1 MLARSASTQRL
12 CISHSVR
19 SSAYRFAPEANPPV
33 RTTVAPANTSALV
46 EAPAAANPSAMPAA
60 DTIPSLRS
68 TIDSRVRSRQPLRS
82 SIRRARCNQ
91 LMAREYA
98 GILERYRAEK
108 ITLVG
113 RTDINELRRALYN
126 GKVDAVTTD
135 DVILA
140 GIAAHGTY
148 NGVLK
153 VLGTTFSSLPRPPT
167 PGTV

>member
-1 MLARSASTQRL
+1 
-12 CISHSVR
+12 
-19 SSAYRFAPEANPPV
+19 
-33 RTTVAPANTSALV
+33 
-46 EAPAAANPSAMPAA
+46 
-60 DTIPSLRS
+60 
-68 TIDSRVRSRQPLRS
+68 
-82 SIRRARCNQ
+82 
-91 LMAREYA
+91 MAREYA

-148 NGVLK
+148 DGVLK
-153 VLGTTFSSLPRPPT
+153 VLGTTFSTERYGVGIPRGDTKLVAEVDAALRRYIADGSWKRSLERNIAPSGYSLPRPPT